1 MCWLLWAV
9 FEIVHIMRCATV
21 TQLWFS
27 RLESW
32 SRDVSSRD
40 SFFKI
45 LVLVFWLFILQFC
58 HKISDSELRWTFVGR
73 SLDIKPCLPIFVVC
87 WLLNRWSTSYILISR
102 SFSWLTSLYYVSNDF
117 FEPIS
122 YGVVLFVFGLM
133 SFGFGTRNLVLGIGL
148 EHLSFDNKCALPC
161 M

>member
-117 FEPIS
+117 LNLSVMELCFS
-122 YGVVLFVFGLM
+122 FLDLWVSVLELEILF
-133 SFGFGTRNLVLGIGL
+133 LVLVLNI
-148 EHLSFDNKCALPC
+148 
-161 M
+161 